1 MFPLRSDILFLAA
14 KTKPKKTPRNRRGV
28 GLPGLCSR
36 TLSVI
41 VDRAKHRLAVN
52 LVLGLISGPGFG
64 SFMWPR
70 FPYHRNDNE
79 RGEFARALADRG
91 IPCKAPALLGMG
103 LLLGPKGDPAF
114 GSIFRPTFRYHTND
128 NEQSRYHCCDTESGA
143 KYWTLKLTPRGLPK
157 KGLRTSSRMSL

>member
-1 MFPLRSDILFLAA
+1 MDLGRRPPGCDKSPA
-14 KTKPKKTPRNRRGV
+14 K
-28 GLPGLCSR
+28 
-36 TLSVI
+36 LSLVELLSEEI
-41 VDRAKHRLAVN
+41 SGALSSGRLA
-52 LVLGLISGPGFG
+52 
-64 SFMWPR
+64 W
-70 FPYHRNDNE
+70 
-79 RGEFARALADRG
+79 GEFARALADRG

-128 NEQSRYHCCDTESGA
+128 NEQSRYHCCDTGSGA